1 MIKNLSWRL
10 KILNNTKRTI
20 FRTKDLQKI
29 WGDNERTTVFTAKR
43 MVQKELIFK
52 LSKGYYALSRDY
64 NYYEL
69 ANALI
74 IPSYVSFNSALLL
87 HGVCFQVSDSIDSV
101 SPIYKRKQVDGK
113 NFSYHSMKKDLFLNN
128 EGIEHRDNVIL
139 ATPERAILDS
149 FYFGYNPNIDNE
161 DKINKTYLKRLAKLY
176 PQTIQNEI
184 KRYYDK

>member
-10 KILNNTKRTI
+10 KALNNTRRTV

-52 LSKGYYALSRDY
+52 LSKGYYALSEDY
-64 NYYEL
+64 NHYEL
-69 ANALI
+69 ANTLI

-87 HGVCFQVSDSIDSV
+87 HGVCFQIGNDIQSV
-101 SPIYKRKQVDGK
+101 STIHKKKRIDGK
-113 NFSYHSMKKDLFLNN
+113 DFLYHSMKDDLFSNN
-128 EGIEHRDNVIL
+128 EGIERRDNVIL

-161 DKINKTYLKRLAKLY
+161 DKINKTYLKRLTKLY
-176 PQTIQNEI
+176 PQTIQNKI
-184 KRYYDK
+184 KKYYDK